1 MGEGP
6 IGAGIKGDK
15 SSKRKLIWETTC
27 HFVALRKKKKSQ
39 LCRHPQNLVL

>member
-15 SSKRKLIWETTC
+15 SSKRKVIWENTC
-27 HFVALRKKKKSQ
+27 RFVALRKKKKKETNSVDIF
-39 LCRHPQNLVL
+39 RV

>member
-1 MGEGP
+1 MGERP

-27 HFVALRKKKKSQ
+27 HFVALRKKKSQ
-39 LCRHPQNLVL
+39 LYRHLQNLVL

>member
-27 HFVALRKKKKSQ
+27 RFVALRRKKKKKPT
-39 LCRHPQNLVL
+39 L

>member
-15 SSKRKLIWETTC
+15 SSKRKLIWETAC
-27 HFVALRKKKKSQ
+27 HFVALRKKKKPT
-39 LCRHPQNLVL
+39 L